1 MAMSPTPAASAHV
14 RAVRRLRSLPVPLTE
29 PAAGGHRALPEPIT
43 QGALAL
49 SFGGVDN
56 CLADDPEFGR
66 QPTSSRAL
74 PDPAATCAA
83 VVQAVVE
90 VLGGSRPV
98 SQLVRW
104 TTHEVHA
111 ALSRRTAL
119 AARMRQSGAV
129 PSSRAAVVRGVRVC
143 VPADG
148 VAEASAVVIEAD
160 RVRAVAIRL
169 EGLDGRWRATAL
181 EVG

>member
-1 MAMSPTPAASAHV
+1 MTS
-14 RAVRRLRSLPVPLTE
+14 VPS
-29 PAAGGHRALPEPIT
+29 T

-49 SFGGVDN
+49 SFGG
-56 CLADDPEFGR
+56 LEHGFTEDPDFGH
-66 QPTSSRAL
+66 QPTSSEAL
-74 PDPAATCAA
+74 PDPTATCTA

-90 VLGGSRPV
+90 VLGGVRPV

-119 AARMRQSGAV
+119 AARMRPSGGT
-129 PSSRAAVVRGVRVC
+129 PTTRAVVRAVRVC

-148 VAEASAVVIEAD
+148 VAEASAVVIDAD
-160 RVRAVAIRL
+160 RVRAVAVRL